1 VDKTFTLF
9 YSYTK
14 ILKGENV
21 SKNFDTFKEKTYDS
35 LRQMI
40 SGDTNIILGM
50 IETLLQAQAKDL
62 EVTFS
67 NEKINALTKKIDELE
82 SEIRKFSK

>member
-1 VDKTFTLF
+1 M
-9 YSYTK
+9 
-14 ILKGENV
+14 
-21 SKNFDTFKEKTYDS
+21 SKNFDTFKEETYDS

-62 EVTFS
+62 EVTFT
-67 NEKINALTKKIDELE
+67 NEKINVLTKKIDELE
-82 SEIRKFSK
+82 SEVRKLSK

>member
-1 VDKTFTLF
+1 M
-9 YSYTK
+9 
-14 ILKGENV
+14 

-62 EVTFS
+62 EVTFT
-67 NEKINALTKKIDELE
+67 NEKINALTEKIDELE
-82 SEIRKFSK
+82 SEVRKLSK